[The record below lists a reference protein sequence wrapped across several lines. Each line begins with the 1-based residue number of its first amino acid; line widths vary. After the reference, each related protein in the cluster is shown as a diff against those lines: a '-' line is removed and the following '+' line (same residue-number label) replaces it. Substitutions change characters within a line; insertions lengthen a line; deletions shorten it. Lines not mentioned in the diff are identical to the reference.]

1 MSEQLYPLGT
11 SNALKKAWNITTLDG
26 ADRKWR
32 EQIMYT
38 VPESFHEPMIEKYIR
53 LNDDKGLA
61 IANRSLSDDASIIS
75 PAIYRIASSDDDLI
89 SQADAIARQVEL
101 AVKKTDTQERAYEVA
116 AIICEVRGIE
126 PQEYDNKK
134 KTMSGAINRMCS
146 EEWWRRKLRRLVSI
160 RIENSARELG
170 LVSRRRGLFVSD
182 ETMKRRGQQR
192 RRNRRILEQ
201 TIATNET
208 GDSYTL
214 QELSDK
220 TVSNPEHR
228 RGELMTRSSGM
239 EAYAEEQGH
248 VVLFL
253 TLTTPSRFHARHS
266 GSGKLNEKFDGS
278 SPADGQEHLSTVWKR
293 CRAKMQRNKILFY
306 GFRVAEPH
314 HDGTPH
320 WHVMLY
326 CKQKDTKL
334 IREICRFY
342 TLQESPDE
350 DGAQKVRYTC
360 KQLDM
365 ANGRA
370 TSYLAKYIAKNID
383 GHKLGGHDESTGE
396 SLEGATAAQRVDAWA
411 ACWRIR
417 QFQTFGNPTVTAWRE
432 LRLLSEPTIDTLEPA
447 RLAADAGDWKQFM
460 ELVLEPGQPRCDA
473 SVSIAYA
480 NSIDL
485 ETGEIVLDKYGDEAN
500 SMPVG
505 LLSCGVVVKT
515 RLHTWTISYQKNGGV
530 APWCSVTNCT
540 PDDKRHPWSSSR
552 IMAILSGQQTAPPHQ
567 KVNFNG

>member
-1 MSEQLYPLGT
+1 MSNQIYPLGT

-32 EQIMYT
+32 EQVMYT

-53 LNDDKGLA
+53 INDDKGLA
-61 IANRSLSDDASIIS
+61 TANRTLSDDASIIS

-89 SQADAIARQVEL
+89 SQAKAIARQVEL
-101 AVKKTDTQERAYEVA
+101 AVKKTDTQKRAYEVA

-126 PQEYDNKK
+126 PQEYDDEK
-134 KTMSGAINRMCS
+134 KTMSGAINRMSS
-146 EEWWRRKLRRLVSI
+146 EEWWRRKLRRLVSV

-170 LVSRRRGLFVSD
+170 LVSRRRGLFVSN
-182 ETMKRRGQQR
+182 ETMRRRKQQR
-192 RRNRRILEQ
+192 HRNRRVLEQ
-201 TIATNET
+201 TIATNES
-208 GDSYTL
+208 GESYTL

-220 TVSNPEHR
+220 SVSNPEHR

-239 EAYAEEQGH
+239 EAYAAEQGH

-293 CRAKMQRNKILFY
+293 CRAKLQRNKILFY

-320 WHVMLY
+320 WHIMLY
-326 CKQKDTKL
+326 CKQSDTKQ
-334 IREICRFY
+334 IRGICRFY
-342 TLQESPDE
+342 TMQESPDE
-350 DGAQKVRYTC
+350 NGAKKYRYQC

-365 ANGRA
+365 TNGRA

-383 GHKLGGHDESTGE
+383 GHKLDGHDESE
-396 SLEGATAAQRVDAWA
+396 SGDLCGVTAAQRVDAWA
-411 ACWRIR
+411 SCWRIR
-417 QFQTFGNPTVTAWRE
+417 QFQTFGSPAVTVWRE

-447 RLAADAGDWKQFM
+447 RLAADDGNWKLFM
-460 ELVLEPGQPRCDA
+460 ELVLEPGQPRCNA
-473 SVSIAYA
+473 TVSIAYA
-480 NSIDL
+480 NSVDL

-500 SMPVG
+500 SLPVG
-505 LLSCGVVVKT
+505 LLSYGVVVKT
-515 RLHTWTISYQKNGGV
+515 KLHTWTISYSKDGGLT
-530 APWCSVTNCT
+530 PWCSVTNCT
-540 PDDKRHPWSSSR
+540 PDVNPNVWSSER
-552 IMAILSGQQTAPPHQ
+552 IEAILAGQQTAPPEKQ
-567 KVNFNG
+567 ALSYG